1 MANAYLKKIILF
13 ISSLFLSSIL
23 SAANLQYFVNQPTN
37 HSLNA
42 PYSYYTYQPSPMMDK
57 AIESISSY
65 SNVKKCATNN
75 VTDAII
81 ILKPVLSYQ
90 AQSTI
95 LYGDLHVKVY
105 QTRSDNETNPDNFI
119 KKMKISL
126 WKVVKFDEVVMDYYV
141 NEIYT
146 ELLKKLTSEIDSL
159 KIDKNY
165 RTSGSYCDLLSTIN
179 ESSVNL
185 NY

>member
-13 ISSLFLSSIL
+13 ISTLFLSSIL
-23 SAANLQYFVNQPTN
+23 SAANLQYYVNQPTN
-37 HSLNA
+37 QSLNA
-42 PYSYYTYQPSPMMDK
+42 PYSYYTFQPSPMMDK
-57 AIESISSY
+57 AIESIPSY
-65 SNVKKCATNN
+65 SNIKKCATNN

-126 WKVVKFDEVVMDYYV
+126 WKVVQFDKVVMNYFV
-141 NEIYT
+141 NEMYT

-165 RTSGSYCDLLSTIN
+165 PTSGSYCDLLSTIN
-179 ESSVNL
+179 KSSVNL

>member
-1 MANAYLKKIILF
+1 
-13 ISSLFLSSIL
+13 
-23 SAANLQYFVNQPTN
+23 
-37 HSLNA
+37 
-42 PYSYYTYQPSPMMDK
+42 MMDK
-57 AIESISSY
+57 AIENLPVY

-75 VTDAII
+75 ITDAII
-81 ILKPVLSYQ
+81 ILKPTLSYQ

-95 LYGDLHVKVY
+95 LYGDLNVKVY

-119 KKMKISL
+119 KEIKISL
-126 WKVVKFDEVVMDYYV
+126 WKVVKFDKVVMDYYV
-141 NEIYT
+141 NEIYV

-165 RTSGSYCDLLSTIN
+165 PTSGSYCDLLSTIN
-179 ESSVNL
+179 KSSVNL

>member
-1 MANAYLKKIILF
+1 MVNVNLKKIILF
-13 ISSLFLSSIL
+13 ISTLFLSNLIY
-23 SAANLQYFVNQPTN
+23 AENLQYFINQPTN
-37 HSLNA
+37 QSLSS

-65 SNVKKCATNN
+65 SNVKKCASNN
-75 VTDAII
+75 ITDAII
-81 ILKPVLSYQ
+81 ILKPILSYQ

-95 LYGDLHVKVY
+95 LYGDLNVKVY

-119 KKMKISL
+119 KEIKISL
-126 WKVVKFDEVVMDYYV
+126 WKVVKFDKVVMDYYV
-141 NEIYT
+141 NEMYT

-165 RTSGSYCDLLSTIN
+165 PTSGSYCDLLSTIN
-179 ESSVNL
+179 KSSVNL

>member
-1 MANAYLKKIILF
+1 MVNIYLKKTILF
-13 ISSLFLSSIL
+13 ISTLFLTSIL
-23 SAANLQYFVNQPTN
+23 NAANLQYFVNQPTN
-37 HSLNA
+37 QSLNA

-57 AIESISSY
+57 AIESIPSY
-65 SNVKKCATNN
+65 SNVKKCATDNI
-75 VTDAII
+75 TDAII
-81 ILKPVLSYQ
+81 ILKPILSYQ

-95 LYGDLHVKVY
+95 LYGDLHVKIY

-119 KKMKISL
+119 KKIKISL
-126 WKVVKFDEVVMDYYV
+126 WKVVKFDKVVMDYYV
-141 NEIYT
+141 NEIYV

-165 RTSGSYCDLLSTIN
+165 PTSGSYCDLLSTIN
-179 ESSVNL
+179 KSSVNL

>member
-1 MANAYLKKIILF
+1 MLYAT
-13 ISSLFLSSIL
+13 S
-23 SAANLQYFVNQPTN
+23 LQYFVDLPINQT
-37 HSLNA
+37 LNA
-42 PYSYYTYQPSPMMDK
+42 PYSYYTFQPSPMMDK
-57 AIESISSY
+57 AIENLPAY

-75 VTDAII
+75 ITDAII
-81 ILKPVLSYQ
+81 ILKPILSYQ
-90 AQSTI
+90 AQRTI

-105 QTRSDNETNPDNFI
+105 QSKSNNETNPDNFI
-119 KKMKISL
+119 KEIKISL
-126 WKVVKFDEVVMDYYV
+126 WKVVKFDKVVMDYYV

-165 RTSGSYCDLLSTIN
+165 PTSGSYCDLLSTIN
-179 ESSVNL
+179 KSSVNL

>member
-1 MANAYLKKIILF
+1 MLCAT
-13 ISSLFLSSIL
+13 S
-23 SAANLQYFVNQPTN
+23 LQYFVDLPINQT
-37 HSLNA
+37 LNA
-42 PYSYYTYQPSPMMDK
+42 PYSYYTFQPSPMMDK
-57 AIESISSY
+57 AIENLPAY
-65 SNVKKCATNN
+65 SNVKKCTTNN
-75 VTDAII
+75 ITDAII
-81 ILKPVLSYQ
+81 ILKPILSYQ

-105 QTRSDNETNPDNFI
+105 QSKSNNETNPDNFI

-126 WKVVKFDEVVMDYYV
+126 WKVVKFDKVTMGYYV

-146 ELLKKLTSEIDSL
+146 ELLKKLSSEIDSL

-165 RTSGSYCDLLSTIN
+165 PTSGSYCDLLGTIN
-179 ESSVNL
+179 KSNINL

>member
-1 MANAYLKKIILF
+1 
-13 ISSLFLSSIL
+13 
-23 SAANLQYFVNQPTN
+23 
-37 HSLNA
+37 
-42 PYSYYTYQPSPMMDK
+42 MMDK
-57 AIESISSY
+57 AIESLPAY
-65 SNVKKCATNN
+65 SNIKKCASGNI
-75 VTDAII
+75 TDAII
-81 ILKPVLSYQ
+81 ILKPILSYQ

-105 QTRSDNETNPDNFI
+105 QTRSNNETNPDNFI
-119 KKMKISL
+119 KKIKISI
-126 WKVVKFDEVVMDYYV
+126 WKVMQFDKVTMGYYV

-165 RTSGSYCDLLSTIN
+165 PTSGSYCDLLSTIN
-179 ESSVNL
+179 KSSVNL

>member
-1 MANAYLKKIILF
+1 MLCAT
-13 ISSLFLSSIL
+13 S
-23 SAANLQYFVNQPTN
+23 LQYFVDLPINQT
-37 HSLNA
+37 LNA
-42 PYSYYTYQPSPMMDK
+42 PYSYYTFQPSPMMDK
-57 AIESISSY
+57 AIENLPAY
-65 SNVKKCATNN
+65 SNVKKCTTNN
-75 VTDAII
+75 ITDAII
-81 ILKPVLSYQ
+81 ILKPILSYQ

-105 QTRSDNETNPDNFI
+105 QSKSNNETNPDNFI
-119 KKMKISL
+119 KEIKISL
-126 WKVVKFDEVVMDYYV
+126 WKVVKFDKVVMDYYV

-165 RTSGSYCDLLSTIN
+165 PTSGSYCDLLSTIN
-179 ESSVNL
+179 KSSVNL